1 MHEKFAVSGKALL
14 PGKVAPVVVGHVT
27 KELSRHIWFA
37 IQKGAKVSA
46 VVDNTKPKS
55 SPLLQGGLKILIK
68 MTVYWN
74 NKNYIQT
81 LQEKCQRL
89 TYKITKMRA
98 KKFVKA

>member
-46 VVDNTKPKS
+46 VADKTKPKP
-55 SPLLQGGLKILIK
+55 SPLLQGGFEILIK
-68 MTVYWN
+68 MTVCW
-74 NKNYIQT
+74 KN
-81 LQEKCQRL
+81 
-89 TYKITKMRA
+89 
-98 KKFVKA
+98 